1 MLCHLCL
8 TPPLHHLSWFF
19 VLWTGDFPQMW
30 RLVCLN
36 RWVLSQ
42 YPPQPLTS
50 LLIKA
55 EADWQQTLC
64 LWPCHCGSKN
74 TLLGPFLWGYLYPYV
89 VWNVFFDLN
98 EHDNFFIVDHWIIL
112 PHLFNSNAFLST
124 NHICCNLNIYSIYS
138 HFHDEL
144 LGYMFILVFSLS

>member
-8 TPPLHHLSWFF
+8 TPPLHRPSWFF

-36 RWVLSQ
+36 RVLSQ

-64 LWPCHCGSKN
+64 PWPCHCGSKN
-74 TLLGPFLWGYLYPYV
+74 TLLGPFFVRIFMSLCCVKCL
-89 VWNVFFDLN
+89 FDLK
-98 EHDNFFIVDHWIIL
+98 EHDNFFIFDHWRIL
-112 PHLFNSNAFLST
+112 AHLFSSNALLST
-124 NHICCNLNIYSIYS
+124 NHICCNLIIYSIYS